1 MSELGYTMML
11 LGAGQGAVLSVVLA
25 RREQNRLANRILAAL
40 VAGVALMLVLGFID
54 LRWGRRGYPHLLA
67 LGAPLPYLFAPLQ
80 WLYVVALTR
89 PLRRLDA
96 RQLVH
101 GLPFAAYTIFMA
113 LAFYSKSGAE
123 KTALAQEVIAGGGP
137 TSLFVM
143 DAVQIVQA
151 LAYLGASFVVLRRYR
166 RRIEQFY
173 SDLHRIDLRW
183 LTILV
188 GAHTA
193 VWSIVAAHF
202 VLRVLEVDVRALD
215 ALRPAVAIG
224 SALFIFVVGY
234 ISLWQ
239 RDLFQTARDA
249 QCVEGRREGEEDAAR
264 SPRDAE
270 TERAPAVAEGRAAE
284 PVAGEA
290 RSPGEKYQR
299 NRLDDDEAR
308 ELVREL
314 ETLMTDK
321 QLYRDGSL
329 TSQTLADALGV
340 TPHLLSQVL
349 NVHVGKSFYAFVN
362 GYRVEALMAAL
373 EDPAERGRG
382 VLELALDAGF
392 NSKSTV
398 NSVFKKL
405 TGMTPTQF
413 RASAAKAA

>member
-11 LGAGQGAVLSVVLA
+11 LGAGQGAILSVVLA

-54 LRWGRRGYPHLLA
+54 LRWGRRSHPHLLA

-101 GLPFAAYTIFMA
+101 GVPFVAYTIFMT

-123 KTALAQEVIAGGGP
+123 KTALAQEVLAGGGP
-137 TSLFVM
+137 TSVFVM
-143 DAVQIVQA
+143 DAVQIAQA
-151 LAYLGASFVVLRRYR
+151 LAYLGASFAVLRRYR

-239 RDLFQTARDA
+239 RDLFRTAR
-249 QCVEGRREGEEDAAR
+249 
-264 SPRDAE
+264 
-270 TERAPAVAEGRAAE
+270 
-284 PVAGEA
+284 EA

-299 NRLDDDEAR
+299 NRLDEAEAR
-308 ELVREL
+308 ELVGEL
-314 ETLMTDK
+314 EKLMTDK
-321 QLYRDGSL
+321 ELYRDGSL

-349 NVHVGKSFYAFVN
+349 NVHVGKSFYSFVN

-398 NSVFKKL
+398 NSVFKKQ